1 MNKSELVQEVQQ
13 SLGEEATKA
22 MAERAVEAV
31 LDSIKN
37 GVKKDT
43 NVQLVGFGTF
53 AIADRAARV
62 GINPKTKEK
71 IQIAASKSVKF
82 KAGAALKQAVQ

>member
-1 MNKSELVQEVQQ
+1 MNKSELVNHVQQ
-13 SLGEEATKA
+13 SLGEDATKA

-31 LDSIKN
+31 LDSIKA

-43 NVQLVGFGTF
+43 SVQLVGFGTF
-53 AIADRAARV
+53 AIAERAARV
-62 GINPKTKEK
+62 GVNPKTKEK

-82 KAGAALKQAVQ
+82 KPGAALKEAVQ

>member
-1 MNKSELVQEVQQ
+1 MNKSELIQEVQQ
-13 SLGEEATKA
+13 QLGEDATKA

-43 NVQLVGFGTF
+43 SVQLIGFGTF

-82 KAGAALKQAVQ
+82 KAGSALKEAVQ